1 MGYVDRELGNCISVC
16 FVLYWL
22 YGQGKWK
29 QRKWAGQSSGRVVRR
44 VGGQSGV
51 ASEHRHGTD
60 AREHPV
66 CLGNCDSD
74 ISEKRLVRCRAG
86 TDRGT

>member
-1 MGYVDRELGNCISVC
+1 MGYVDRELGSCISVC

-22 YGQGKWK
+22 YGQGKWE
-29 QRKWAGQSSGRVVRR
+29 QRKWAGQSSGRAVRR

-51 ASEHRHGTD
+51 ASEHRHSTD
-60 AREHPV
+60 GREHPV

-86 TDRGT
+86 TDRGA